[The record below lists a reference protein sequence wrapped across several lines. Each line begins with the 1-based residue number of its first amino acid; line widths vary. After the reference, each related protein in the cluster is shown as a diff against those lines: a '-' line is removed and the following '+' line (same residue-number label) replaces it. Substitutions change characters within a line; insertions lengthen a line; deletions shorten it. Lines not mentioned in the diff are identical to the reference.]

1 MDERYAVAVSAG
13 SLRSAEGVGM
23 PHAWT
28 AEGVSFEGPFTGAH
42 LLHAAVAGCVLND
55 LYREADRA
63 GLVIRGVRVTASGT
77 FDADWTSGGVEY
89 SVALDSSLSE
99 EQTDELIRSVDQM
112 AEIPR
117 ALRAGLTVVRG
128 QHG

>member
-1 MDERYAVAVSAG
+1 MDERFPVAVSAG
-13 SLRSAEGVGM
+13 TLRSTEGVTM

-28 AEGVSFEGPFTGAH
+28 DEGVAVQAPFTGAH
-42 LLHAAVAGCVLND
+42 LLHVAVAGCVLND

-63 GLVIRGVRVTASGT
+63 GLAINGVRVTASGS
-77 FDADWTSGGVEY
+77 FDDDWHASGIEY
-89 SVALDSSLSE
+89 AVALDSRLSDQQVE
-99 EQTDELIRSVDQM
+99 ELISVVDEI

-117 ALRAGLTVVRG
+117 ALRAGTTVVRG